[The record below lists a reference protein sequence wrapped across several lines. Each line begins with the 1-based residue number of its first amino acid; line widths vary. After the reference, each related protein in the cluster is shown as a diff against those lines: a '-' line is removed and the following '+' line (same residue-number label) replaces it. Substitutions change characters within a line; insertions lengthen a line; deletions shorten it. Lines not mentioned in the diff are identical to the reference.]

1 MFLAFFIMTEICLE
15 TFIKAPI
22 EVCFNLARS
31 IDLHKIS
38 LEHTNEK
45 AIDGRISGLIE
56 KGEFVT
62 WQAKHFGVNQT
73 LSVKIT
79 EMNPPNYFCDEM
91 TKGAFKTMRHKH
103 FFEQKE
109 KGTLMTDNF
118 FYEVPFG
125 IFGNAFDAL
134 ILENYMKRLL
144 QSRNRTIKQTA
155 ESGEWK
161 KLISQ

>member
-1 MFLAFFIMTEICLE
+1 MTEIYLK
-15 TFIKAPI
+15 TFINAPAD
-22 EVCFNLARS
+22 VCFNLARS

-45 AIDGRISGLIE
+45 AIDGRTSGLIE

-62 WQAKHFGVNQT
+62 WQAKHFGINQK

-79 EMNPPNYFCDEM
+79 GMNPPEYFCDEM
-91 TKGAFKTMRHKH
+91 IKGAFKTMRHEH

-109 KGTLMTDNF
+109 NGTLMTDKF
-118 FYEVPFG
+118 FYEVPFS
-125 IFGNAFDAL
+125 IFGKIFDAL

-144 QSRNRTIKQTA
+144 QSRNQTIKRVA
-155 ESGEWK
+155 ESDEWQK
-161 KLISQ
+161 IINQ